1 MATLEAAAGFTY
13 CSSVL
18 RFPPDA
24 EPGFESDSLRV
35 VRRSGAVV
43 VRRTGWW
50 SPAVQH
56 LLTHLEAVGFPES
69 VRFLGL
75 DADGNE
81 LLAHIDGVS
90 GLDAWREI
98 VPEAGLV
105 AYARLLRRYHDAV
118 AGYEPPADAE
128 WMPGRRPLGTGEVL
142 THGDVGPWNTVWR
155 DGRPVGLLDWD
166 QAAPRPALHDVA
178 YALEYTAPFRSD
190 EDAMADIGFEAPPD
204 RRARI
209 RLLAEAYGLA
219 STDGLVDAVI
229 AEQEETLRLT
239 LALAARGLQPH
250 AQWVAEG
257 FEAVQLARIA
267 WSRANRHLLE

>member
-1 MATLEAAAGFTY
+1 MLVDPRG
-13 CSSVL
+13 V
-18 RFPPDA
+18 DA
-24 EPGFESDSLRV
+24 EFESDSLRV
-35 VRRSGAVV
+35 LARSGSTV

-50 SPAVQH
+50 SPAVQR
-56 LLTHLEAVGFPES
+56 LLVHLERIGFPES
-69 VRFLGL
+69 VRFLGV
-75 DADGNE
+75 DRDGNE
-81 LLAHIDGVS
+81 LLSYIEGVS
-90 GLDAWREI
+90 GLEAWRAVI
-98 VPEAGLV
+98 PEAGLRE
-105 AYARLLRRYHDAV
+105 YARLIRRYHDAV
-118 AGYEPPADAE
+118 AGYEPDPDAE
-128 WMPGRRPLGTGEVL
+128 WMTARGGPRPGEVL

-155 DGRPVGLLDWD
+155 GERVVGLLDWD